1 MEFPAPEP
9 RREVTVG
16 GRFFGLG
23 IFGSGVVSVIMMEK
37 FGSAEAQSYALPIL
51 AAALA
56 VALLVPMALFR
67 RLVRY

>member
-23 IFGSGVVSVIMMEK
+23 VFGCAVIAVIMMEK
-37 FGSAEAQSYALPIL
+37 FGAPEIQSYALPIL
-51 AAALA
+51 GGALA
-56 VALLVPMALFR
+56 LGILLPMALFR
-67 RLVRY
+67 RTIQY